1 MQGYRET
8 TGRDWAVTGLRV
20 VVFVAV
26 VAAGAYFLLPTYWY
40 VWAALVLGGLLLL
53 VSWHARAFA
62 YRCPECASEFEVSAL
77 VDFVSPQGV
86 GRDEQGRVLGWKLL
100 RCPVCR
106 RFRRALVVRPEGR

>member
-8 TGRDWAVTGLRV
+8 TGRDWANTGLRV

-26 VAAGAYFLLPTYWY
+26 VAAGAYFLLPIYWY
-40 VWAALVLGGLLLL
+40 VWAALVLGALLLL
-53 VSWHARAFA
+53 VSWHSRTFA
-62 YRCPECASEFEVSAL
+62 YRCPECQSEFEVSAL

-86 GRDEQGRVLGWKLL
+86 GRDEQGRVSGWKLL

-106 RFRRALVVRPEGR
+106 RFRKALVVRPEER